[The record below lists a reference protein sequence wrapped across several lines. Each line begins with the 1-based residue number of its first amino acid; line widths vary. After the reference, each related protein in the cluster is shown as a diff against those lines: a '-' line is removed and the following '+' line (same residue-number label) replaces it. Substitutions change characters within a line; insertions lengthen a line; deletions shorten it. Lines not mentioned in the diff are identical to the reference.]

1 MTYRYG
7 RTMQQ
12 VVDAGVKDMSLKG
25 VREEVGMHKYNELVL
40 LEELQSD
47 VTIKRFYLFIPLHM
61 LLRII

>member
-1 MTYRYG
+1 
-7 RTMQQ
+7 MQQ
-12 VVDAGVKDMSLKG
+12 VVDAGVKDTSLKG